1 MNEGYNVSD
10 LVADFL
16 DKAGIDT
23 AFGISSVHNIPL
35 LDAFSRHGMR
45 FVMARGEM
53 GAAHMA
59 DGYARASGKPGL
71 VVTSTGPGAANACS
85 GLLEA
90 LLACTPMLHLTGQTA
105 TAHAGKGRG
114 TTHDIPA
121 QTAMLRAVCKG
132 VFYAGAA
139 EGVREILAEALT
151 LACTAPFGP
160 VSIEIPID
168 IQRAPVLPDAG
179 LQAFSLPAPHPNA
192 ADPAALDALTARVLQ
207 ARRPMLWVGAGAR
220 FAHAEVAGLLDLG
233 FGLVTSWSGR
243 GVVSEDHSQVLGALH
258 GVGAPEVESFYESVD
273 LMLVA
278 GSRLRGQETTE
289 FKLNLPRSLVQIDTD
304 PQAEG
309 RTYAAESF
317 VLGDA
322 ALTLRALL
330 GRLQAAGYQAETGYR
345 QEFAAMKQRARA
357 AFAKTLGPYER
368 FPAQLRAVL
377 PPDTIFARD
386 VTVANSTWGHRLFPL
401 HDPRC
406 NIFPVGCGIGQGL
419 PLALGAAASAAGRKT
434 VLLSGD
440 GGFALNLGELWTAV
454 QESLNVVMIVMND
467 GGYSVIKH
475 IQDAQCAGNRQYGD
489 LLAPDFGKLAASA
502 NLPFFRVREAES
514 FGEMVTQAMK
524 IEGPSLVEVDM
535 HVIGAHPPYFPY
547 SMGFERSAV
556 RPGALPLDPAKG

>member
-1 MNEGYNVSD
+1 
-10 LVADFL
+10 
-16 DKAGIDT
+16 
-23 AFGISSVHNIPL
+23 
-35 LDAFSRHGMR
+35 
-45 FVMARGEM
+45 
-53 GAAHMA
+53 
-59 DGYARASGKPGL
+59 
-71 VVTSTGPGAANACS
+71 
-85 GLLEA
+85 LLEA
-90 LLACTPMLHLTGQTA
+90 LAACTPVLHITGQTA
-105 TAHAGKGRG
+105 TANAGRGRG

-121 QTAMLRAVCKG
+121 QTAMLQAVCKG

-139 EGVREILAEALT
+139 EGVYDILAEALT

-168 IQRAPVLPDAG
+168 IQRAPVLPDAR
-179 LQAFSLPAPHPNA
+179 LRHFSLPVPHPNA
-192 ADPAALDALTARVLQ
+192 AGAAALEALTARVLQ

-220 FAHAEVAGLLDLG
+220 FARAEVAGLLDLG

-258 GVGAPEVESFYESVD
+258 GVGVPEVEAFYESVD

-289 FKLNLPRSLVQIDTD
+289 FKLKLPRSLVQIDTD
-304 PQAEG
+304 SQAQG
-309 RTYAAESF
+309 RTYATESF

-322 ALTLRALL
+322 TLTLRALL
-330 GRLQAAGYQAETGYR
+330 GRLQAAGYQAQSGYR

-357 AFAKTLGPYER
+357 AFAKTLGPYAR

-406 NIFPVGCGIGQGL
+406 NIFPVGCG
-419 PLALGAAASAAGRKT
+419 
-434 VLLSGD
+434 
-440 GGFALNLGELWTAV
+440 GGFVLNLGELWTAV
-454 QESLNVVMIVMND
+454 QESLNLVMIVMND

-514 FGEMVTQAMK
+514 FGEMVAQAMK
-524 IEGPSLVEVDM
+524 IAGPSLVEVDM
-535 HVIGAHPPYFPY
+535 QVIGAHPPYFPY
-547 SMGFERSAV
+547 S
-556 RPGALPLDPAKG
+556 ALGKN